1 MYYDHAGRLTKI
13 EQSLDNW
20 TTRVTLSQMSYN
32 ELGQLQTKNLAGGV
46 QSVDYKYN
54 IRGWLT
60 GINDPDA
67 PGNDLFSMKLLYNDN
82 GGVSGLTS
90 QPQYNGNISG
100 MVINRK
106 EGSSSG
112 STTYGYGFKYDPL
125 NRLSESDYGEGT
137 GFATNADKYNEYEIK
152 YDANGN
158 ILKLRRNNV
167 GLIDNLNYTY
177 KNGGNQLES
186 VDDASANAT
195 GFKDVAGVDY
205 DYDANGNLKK
215 DNNKGIT
222 SISYNLLNLPYVLSK
237 DGSNN
242 IRYIYDASGAKL
254 GKEATVG
261 GVTTKRW
268 YCGAMEYDNSRDLS
282 MIHTDEGIIEVT
294 TSGSNRV
301 YNYEYFLKDHLGS
314 TRAVFN
320 SSGTLLERTDY
331 YPFGLTSSLYSS
343 STDNKYLYN
352 GKELQQELALDW
364 YDYGARF
371 YDPQIGRWHSGDPL
385 GENHFNYTSY
395 NYCLNNPIL
404 LIDPAGADT
413 SFSNND
419 SRQAFVEAKNKA
431 NDAQSKI
438 EDKLNRALAEWGQ
451 NISSN
456 KLERKVNRLTKAL
469 GEITLVNNLFNYV
482 SNPTTNMFYFEG
494 FKPVANAN
502 GDIVESGGNSG
513 WNQITNRYEIQFFL
527 GSKEGQTIVHESRH
541 GMGFLAKEF
550 GIRGPNKDLVGYD
563 YMDEYEGFRYGSFF
577 NKHTSSSGY
586 RLMTDKDLKAHVEEK
601 YKNSRNPFLIKT
613 FQQIRL

>member
-1 MYYDHAGRLTKI
+1 MMYYDHAGRLTKI

-32 ELGQLQTKNLAGGV
+32 ELGQLQTKSLAGGV

-82 GGVSGLTS
+82 GGISGLTS
-90 QPQYNGNISG
+90 QAQFNGNISG

-106 EGSSSG
+106 EGSSQG

-125 NRLSESDYGEGT
+125 NRLSESDYGEGA

-158 ILKLRRNNV
+158 ILKLKRNNG
-167 GLIDNLNYTY
+167 GLIDNLGYTY
-177 KNGGNQLES
+177 KSGGNQLES
-186 VDDASANAT
+186 VDDATASAT

-205 DYDANGNLKK
+205 DYDANGNLRK

-268 YCGAMEYDNSRDLS
+268 YCGAMEYDNGRDLS

-294 TSGSNRV
+294 TSGSKPV
-301 YNYEYFLKDHLGS
+301 YNYEYFLKDHLGN
-314 TRAVFN
+314 TRVVFN
-320 SSGTLLERTDY
+320 NSGSLLQRTDY

-371 YDPQIGRWHSGDPL
+371 YDAQIGRWHSVDPL
-385 GENHFNYTSY
+385 AESNRRRSPYA
-395 NYCLNNPIL
+395 YCADNPIKYIDPDGMDYTISINGEYWKTIETEKEGPPKKDEKTENKKDKNSESTKGRGDAAANSASSLVPIIGPALVSGEYLEEGDYLEAAIWEIYAFGDLFTFGYASKAKLAARATEKVLANSGPIIRGVGAASKAEMLAIKFKLNINSPVARQVLNSLDQTVESFINTYRKGSIKSVFPAEYLDKTVEEALKSGNTTVRKL
-404 LIDPAGADT
+404 LID
-413 SFSNND
+413 
-419 SRQAFVEAKNKA
+419 SRFVK
-431 NDAQSKI
+431 
-438 EDKLNRALAEWGQ
+438 
-451 NISSN
+451 
-456 KLERKVNRLTKAL
+456 
-469 GEITLVNNLFNYV
+469 
-482 SNPTTNMFYFEG
+482 
-494 FKPVANAN
+494 
-502 GDIVESGGNSG
+502 
-513 WNQITNRYEIQFFL
+513 
-527 GSKEGQTIVHESRH
+527 
-541 GMGFLAKEF
+541 
-550 GIRGPNKDLVGYD
+550 
-563 YMDEYEGFRYGSFF
+563 
-577 NKHTSSSGY
+577 
-586 RLMTDKDLKAHVEEK
+586 
-601 YKNSRNPFLIKT
+601 
-613 FQQIRL
+613 